1 MIKIEFHPSSTGYSM
16 FLAQKWGIIL
26 VKNTTLLVNAK
37 GMVMKMISINQSKS
51 RHCIIIGLLCLFCS
65 SFSLPAF
72 GQSNEVRGALQEL
85 ALGNR
90 TNAMNV
96 LLELIIEYPDDPGVV
111 FLHASLL
118 KNNVKAIPMYKKI
131 VKGKPDSEWA
141 DDAQFRIISY
151 YATKKDTI
159 KAREEMQ
166 KFRNDY
172 PKSEFLPDAYE
183 ILRNTVG
190 GSGKNNAPVMTPP
203 KKQKDTG
210 LIVDGN
216 VVEPPIPNPAA
227 NGQFTL
233 QVGVFKTRVAA
244 DEEAQTYTNKRM
256 RCKVIERNMPD
267 GSMRYVVTI
276 GEYTTRKN
284 AEAAVPIV
292 RNQCNCTPLIIQ
304 KPQ

>member
-1 MIKIEFHPSSTGYSM
+1 L

-26 VKNTTLLVNAK
+26 VKYTTFIVNAK
-37 GMVMKMISINQSKS
+37 GMVMRMISINQSKS
-51 RHCIIIGLLCLFCS
+51 RHCIILPLLCLLWSC
-65 SFSLPAF
+65 FSLPAF
-72 GQSNEVRGALQEL
+72 GQSNEVRSALQEL

-96 LLELIIEYPDDPGVV
+96 LLELIIEFPDDPGVV

-131 VKGKPDSEWA
+131 VKGKPNSEWA

-151 YATKKDTI
+151 YATKKDTA

-166 KFRNDY
+166 KFRNEY

-190 GSGKNNAPVMTPP
+190 GSGKNVGVIS
-203 KKQKDTG
+203 KQSTDTSNRS
-210 LIVDGN
+210 LIVTSIDTTKTISKKM
-216 VVEPPIPNPAA
+216 V

-244 DEEAQTYTNKRM
+244 DEEAQTYTNKRL
-256 RCKVIERNMPD
+256 RCNVIERNMPD